1 MNIFS
6 LTIRPAQGPLGTCRE
21 PACNLSLST
30 GSKPFPSSCT
40 WLSAAF
46 GLFPPG
52 HLQRAASFPSSWLC
66 PEQWELLSF
75 FSLTLK
81 VIPLLW
87 LHHSPCIQPRDG
99 EGLETLVH
107 TRGGDH
113 GTIPEA
119 SYPEGFWGF

>member
-1 MNIFS
+1 MHMALGS
-6 LTIRPAQGPLGTCRE
+6 LWSLPAGASPKGCVISQQLALPRAMGT
-21 PACNLSLST
+21 AVL
-30 GSKPFPSSCT
+30 
-40 WLSAAF
+40 
-46 GLFPPG
+46 
-52 HLQRAASFPSSWLC
+52 
-66 PEQWELLSF
+66 

-87 LHHSPCIQPRDG
+87 LRRSPCIQPRDG

-113 GTIPEA
+113 GTIAEA